1 MSMSISNTALSVVLE
16 LHSLSLHDIP
26 HEETVSVI
34 SLPYDYRYHVRLVT
48 LVIGDVVYVYRVEIH
63 MMGGALT
70 HLLCTTPL
78 YGDDTR
84 P

>member
-1 MSMSISNTALSVVLE
+1 MSISDRALSAVLE
-16 LHSLSLHDIP
+16 IHSLSLRDIP
-26 HEETVSVI
+26 HEETVSII

-48 LVIGDVVYVYRVEIH
+48 LVIGDVVHVYRVEIH
-63 MMGGALT
+63 MMGGVLT

-78 YGDDTR
+78 YDDTR